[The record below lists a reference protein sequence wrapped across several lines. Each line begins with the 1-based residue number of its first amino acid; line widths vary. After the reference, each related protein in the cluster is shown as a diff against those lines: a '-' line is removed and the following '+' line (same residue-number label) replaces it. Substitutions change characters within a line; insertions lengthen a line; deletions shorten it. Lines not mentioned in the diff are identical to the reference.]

1 MHRAKKQVLIGLE
14 PVNSTITALTLSI
27 LLSVGAFLF
36 CLKNILSESTVINL
50 RLSLFYF
57 QRKECDLCS
66 RVKRTKQIFYNAMK
80 EVDSDNFATQAILF
94 LLTSE
99 TTLWGKVKKHFKDG
113 YIDVLAILPKASSKN
128 AYALLLCAKDF
139 ESDSSYLLMSD
150 LVDIELISDK
160 TFDTIITAM
169 KIYRYGFKNIEKT

>member
-1 MHRAKKQVLIGLE
+1 MFKSKTHE
-14 PVNSTITALTLSI
+14 TN
-27 LLSVGAFLF
+27 
-36 CLKNILSESTVINL
+36 
-50 RLSLFYF
+50 
-57 QRKECDLCS
+57 
-66 RVKRTKQIFYNAMK
+66 FYNAMK
-80 EVDSDNFATQAILF
+80 EVDSENFATQAVVY

-113 YIDVLAILPKASSKN
+113 YIDALALHPKALSKN
-128 AYALLLCAKDF
+128 AYALLSCAKDF
-139 ESDSSYLLMSD
+139 ESEAAYLLMSD